1 MKEAGSE
8 QFGEQLLQLTLDVV
22 KRVAKR
28 LVIINESKKSTT
40 TKDDSRDISSKE
52 VDELAGFL
60 LIVTKCKLEL
70 NSINENIPRTTVRY
84 YSSGSENQKAP
95 TLRLTERQKKLTAVW
110 NELDLKVRSKVVRKL
125 VTN

>member
-28 LVIINESKKSTT
+28 LVIINESKISTT
-40 TKDDSRDISSKE
+40 NKDDSTDSSSKE
-52 VDELAGFL
+52 VDDLAGFL

-84 YSSGSENQKAP
+84 YSSGSENQKAS

-110 NELDLKVRSKVVRKL
+110 NELDLKVRSKVVPKL
-125 VTN
+125 VAN